1 MKRWIAMLLTVC
13 MLISLCP
20 VGVFAEPATGA
31 TGVEPA
37 AAPEN
42 KEEPTP
48 APEGAENPP
57 AAPAPE
63 GNGNAPAE
71 NGGEN
76 APAPEGNGNVPADN
90 GGATGATGEQN
101 PQPEQK
107 TCTCTELCAQDA
119 PNHNCEV
126 CKGGDLTGCCRS
138 KASTLDDPEPLPDEQ
153 PVEAEPEEPVCTCTT
168 RCTEGNVDQ
177 TCEACLKDFSKCHV
191 SETQPVVDTY
201 EFYVDDECLVDW
213 TQNLQEGET
222 LSVPGNPT
230 KDGAVFQRWYKLDD
244 AQNRITVESGAVS
257 GVSGKTVRVD
267 AEFAEF
273 SYVLFMSA
281 DGNAVVHTAQGSNG
295 NAVDASDRKAAAERV
310 NLSLDPT
317 QAVVGWS
324 TTPGAAADEA
334 ISFAAGTVKVYPV
347 IKNGYWVIFD
357 SKGGDYVAPIF
368 AQDGQTVTLPTT
380 ATRSG
385 YTFDGWY
392 QGEQRVE
399 RVSAEATLEAH
410 WIAAANTK
418 YTVIHWQE
426 NANDDGYSFKES
438 ETKTGKT
445 GEQTAATAKN
455 YSKEGFTV
463 QAIKQQTIAG
473 DGSTIVNVYYKRNV
487 YTITFH
493 VYTCGKAEHTH
504 GLGCILGCGQQ
515 SHKHTNACRGK
526 DIIIKAKHGA
536 NISEKWPT
544 VNGSCTWSVN
554 EKFTDGPWQT
564 NIDTMPIGGANFYGP
579 LIASSTVYAYYYV
592 EALPG
597 TSGQAYILHHTDS
610 SAHDGGQLVVTDED
624 KYPITGFTYKSG
636 PQNGESYINAKFYY
650 TRNSYSIVFINNG
663 IKQKTEYLKYEQS
676 LNGVGYTPERPA
688 NVPAGYEFAG
698 WYDNEAGEGN
708 AFVFDGKTMPAQNIT
723 LYAKWK
729 APEIS
734 ATVYLTVEIDGVKE
748 TLSVPYGSSLKNAP
762 GYEALMQKVWENND
776 GKVPSAWFSVDGDGA
791 KTLFNPDTKLYGDVT
806 LVPHFSG
813 TVDTFKVTYVEE
825 NNQPG
830 PVDSNDYQSGSP
842 ATVLSPVHS
851 NMRFLYWK
859 DEANGENGKIYK
871 PGESMKMTGNVILTA
886 YYTEAPAR
894 VALVYHDGEKTNAVD
909 GIRSNDFIKVK
920 SAADV
925 GFTAPNGYT
934 FAGWSTT
941 QGGKAEYFAG
951 NTFFVPKDGAD
962 LYAVWTKRTD
972 LGLTVLYQEEGTGE
986 NLENPVIYYGKTFEE
1001 KIPVAQYKK
1010 DITGYT
1016 WVSTTPEDTLTIGV
1030 GSNVITLYYKRNTHQ
1045 VSYRYTGT
1053 VPTGAPEAPAT
1064 TTEKVESAV
1073 KVANTPEFAGYVFS
1087 GWTAE
1092 DVTVDANGFFTMPN
1106 HDVTFT
1112 GSWSKRTDLSYTVVY
1127 KWNNQVIDTVVHPG
1141 QTFGDEVTVTPTAP
1155 QDYTLKRDES
1165 KRITIAADESANVIV
1180 FELYKNVTLQAN
1192 SGNETYDGE
1201 LKLVDG
1207 YTANDPAAVFEG
1219 ITAHGEGRDAGRYDV
1234 EFGGNT
1240 IGTVSKDDN
1249 YIVDECLKGTLVI
1262 APVSDEIT
1270 VTITEHSKTETYDGK
1285 EKTVTGYDVSVDNEL
1300 YKEAYI
1306 GFSGNATVK
1315 GTEVGEY
1322 PMELKAS
1329 DFTNTNSNFTNVKF
1343 VIVDGGLKI
1352 NPVSDEITVTIT
1364 EHSKTETYDGKEKTV
1379 TGYDVSV
1386 DNELYKEA
1394 YIGFSGNATV
1404 KGTEVGEYP
1413 MELKASDFTNTN
1425 SNFTNVKFVIVDG
1438 GLKINPSEVEI
1449 TVVIKGNTNTVTY
1462 AGIEQ
1467 TVSGYTVESI
1477 DNTLYAA
1484 TDFIYTGIAEASGVG
1499 VGIYNMGL
1507 KAENFKNTN
1516 GNFENVVFEIVEDG
1530 KLTITPAPLTVTT
1543 DSDSKV
1549 YDGTALTAPGSIT
1562 GLVGRESVTF
1572 TVTGS
1577 QTNVGSSTNT
1587 YSIDWGNTKSSN
1599 YTVAETLGT
1608 LTVTAQSIT
1617 PPVNPDDP
1625 NGYLGVQVDSP
1636 ADHVYDGAEHKWAPT
1651 VTDKDGKPLTENED
1665 YTVSYGKT
1673 DFTNVTGDITVTVQ
1687 GIGNYTGTVT
1697 RSYKI
1702 TPREAVITVNNGTK
1716 TAGRN
1721 DPAFTGT
1728 VTGLIGENDLGVV
1741 SYVRTNNAEAVG
1753 TYADVL
1759 TALYT
1764 ENANYDVRVI
1774 NGTFVITAANNPNPN
1789 PPQPNPN
1796 PPQPN
1801 PNPPQPQPQ
1810 PEPEPEVKPEAGP
1823 EVTPEEPQPAA
1834 PDAGPVE
1841 EIVDEETP
1849 LAMGGAWALVN
1860 LILTVLTV
1868 LGSILLLIGYIGKK
1882 QKEREDE
1889 NGNVILNAEGEAE
1902 TDDIKKKGGWRLA
1915 SIIPAV
1921 AAVIAFILTE
1931 NMRLPMVLV
1940 DKWTLLMV
1948 IIALVQLLVAYFSKK
1963 KTQEP
1968 EQPEQMV
1975 ANA

>member
-1 MKRWIAMLLTVC
+1 M
-13 MLISLCP
+13 
-20 VGVFAEPATGA
+20 
-31 TGVEPA
+31 
-37 AAPEN
+37 
-42 KEEPTP
+42 
-48 APEGAENPP
+48 
-57 AAPAPE
+57 
-63 GNGNAPAE
+63 
-71 NGGEN
+71 
-76 APAPEGNGNVPADN
+76 
-90 GGATGATGEQN
+90 
-101 PQPEQK
+101 
-107 TCTCTELCAQDA
+107 CTCTA
-119 PNHNCEV
+119 H
-126 CKGGDLTGCCRS
+126 
-138 KASTLDDPEPLPDEQ
+138 
-153 PVEAEPEEPVCTCTT
+153 CTAD
-168 RCTEGNVDQ
+168 NFDQ

-201 EFYVDDECLVDW
+201 EFYVDGVLQEDW
-213 TQNLQEGET
+213 TQNLQEGEY
-222 LSVPGNPT
+222 LSVPGNPA
-230 KDGAVFQRWYKLDD
+230 KNGAVFQRWYKLDD
-244 AQNRITVESGAVS
+244 AQNRITVKSGAVS
-257 GVSGKTVRVD
+257 GVSGTTVKVY

-295 NAVDASDRKAAAERV
+295 NAVDASDRKAAAEMV
-310 NLSLDPT
+310 NLSLNPT

-324 TTPGAAADEA
+324 TNPDAAAAET
-334 ISFAAGTVKVYPV
+334 IFFAAGTVKVYPV
-347 IKNGYWVIFD
+347 IKNGYWVTFD
-357 SKGGDYVAPIF
+357 SKGGNYVAPIF
-368 AQDGQTVTLPTT
+368 AQEGETVTLPTT

-385 YTFDGWY
+385 FTFDGWY
-392 QGEQRVE
+392 LGEQHVE
-399 RVSAEATLEAH
+399 SVSGAATLEAR
-410 WIAAANTK
+410 WIAATETE

-426 NANDDGYSFKES
+426 NANDNEYSFKES
-438 ETKTGKT
+438 ETKTGTT
-445 GEQTAATAKN
+445 GAPTDAQAKS
-455 YSKEGFTV
+455 YEGFTV

-473 DGSTIVNVYYKRNV
+473 DGSTIVNVYYERNE
-487 YTITFH
+487 YTITF
-493 VYTCGKAEHTH
+493 YLDEPSYPCGKKAHTHSGWSGCYDWWGDLTCTQEEHTH
-504 GLGCILGCGQQ
+504 SSACGNKVSQ
-515 SHKHTNACRGK
+515 
-526 DIIIKAKHGA
+526 IIITAKHGA
-536 NISEKWPT
+536 NIADKWPT
-544 VNGSCTWSVN
+544 INGSKTWRTS
-554 EKFTDGPWQT
+554 KKGSTYQA
-564 NIDTMPIGGANFYGP
+564 NIDVMPIGGKSFYGP
-579 LIASSTVYAYYYV
+579 LTANSSETAYYYV
-592 EALPG
+592 EVLPG
-597 TSGQAYILHHTDS
+597 ETGTTYQGVTYKEHHRDVFPGT
-610 SAHDGGQLVVTDED
+610 GTTVTKED

-636 PQNGESYINAKFYY
+636 PQNGYPYSNAKFYY
-650 TRNSYSIVFINNG
+650 IRNSYDIVFFNKG
-663 IKQKTEYLKYEQS
+663 TEEKTESLKFE
-676 LNGVGYTPERPA
+676 LPLDGVDYTPDRPA
-688 NVPAGYEFAG
+688 NVPEGYVFDG

-734 ATVYLTVEIDGVKE
+734 ATVYLTVEIGGVKE

-762 GYEALMQKVWENND
+762 GYEALMQKVQENND
-776 GKVPSAWFSVDGDGA
+776 GKVPSAWFSVDSDGG
-791 KTLFNPDTKLYGDVT
+791 KKLFNPDTKLYGNVT

-813 TVDTFKVTYVEE
+813 TVDTFKVTYIEKDA
-825 NNQPG
+825 QY
-830 PVDSNDYQSGSP
+830 VDSNVYQSGSY
-842 ATVLSPVHS
+842 ATVLSPS
-851 NMRFLYWK
+851 YGNLRFLYWK

-871 PGESMKMTGNVILTA
+871 PGESMKMTGNVTLTA
-886 YYTEAPAR
+886 YYTDAPAR
-894 VALVYHDGEKTNAVD
+894 VALVYHDGEKSYAEN
-909 GIRSNDFIKVK
+909 GIRSNDFTKVK
-920 SAADV
+920 SVADV
-925 GFTAPNGYT
+925 GFTASDGYT

-962 LYAVWTKRTD
+962 LYAVWAKRTD
-972 LGLTVLYQEEGTGE
+972 LSLTVLYQEEGTGE

-1016 WVSTTPEDTLTIGV
+1016 WVSTTPGDTLTIGV
-1030 GSNVITLYYKRNTHQ
+1030 GSNVITLYYKRNAHQ

-1053 VPTGAPEAPAT
+1053 VPTGAPEVHK
-1064 TTEKVESAV
+1064 TTEEAYGTTVT
-1073 KVANTPEFAGYVFS
+1073 VATAPTLDGYVFS
-1087 GWTAE
+1087 GWTAAGIE
-1092 DVTVDANGFFTMPN
+1092 VDENGFFTMPN
-1106 HDVTFT
+1106 QSVEFT
-1112 GSWSKRTDLSYTVVY
+1112 GSWSARSDLSYRVVY
-1127 KWNNQVIDTVVHPG
+1127 KWNNQEVSSHTVPG
-1141 QTFGDEVTVTPTAP
+1141 QTFGTEVTETPSAP
-1155 QDYTLKRDES
+1155 QGYTLKDSRS
-1165 KRITIAADESANVIV
+1165 KSLTISANESANVID

-1201 LKLVDG
+1201 LKSVDG
-1207 YTANDPAAVFEG
+1207 YKANNPAAEFEG
-1219 ITAHGEGRDAGRYDV
+1219 IRAHGEGRDAGRYDV

-1240 IGTVSKDDN
+1240 IGTVSKDNN

-1270 VTITEHSKTETYDGK
+1270 VTITEHSETETYDGE

-1306 GFSGNATVK
+1306 RFSGSATVK

-1322 PMELKAS
+1322 PMELK
-1329 DFTNTNSNFTNVKF
+1329 V
-1343 VIVDGGLKI
+1343 
-1352 NPVSDEITVTIT
+1352 
-1364 EHSKTETYDGKEKTV
+1364 
-1379 TGYDVSV
+1379 
-1386 DNELYKEA
+1386 
-1394 YIGFSGNATV
+1394 
-1404 KGTEVGEYP
+1404 
-1413 MELKASDFTNTN
+1413 SDFTNTN

-1438 GLKINPSEVEI
+1438 GLKINPSEVKI

-1484 TDFIYTGIAEASGVG
+1484 TDFIYTGIAEASGVD

-1543 DSDSKV
+1543 ESDSKV
-1549 YDGTALTAPGSIT
+1549 YDGTALTASGSVT
-1562 GLVGRESVTF
+1562 GLVNDETVTF

-1577 QTNVGSSTNT
+1577 QTDVGSSTNT

-1673 DFTNVTGDITVTVQ
+1673 DFTNVTGDITVTIQ

-1759 TALYT
+1759 TARYT

-1801 PNPPQPQPQ
+1801 PNPPQPNPNPPQPQPQ
-1810 PEPEPEVKPEAGP
+1810 PEPEPEAGPEVEP

-1841 EIVDEETP
+1841 EIADEETP